1 MENPTKI
8 GSENRKKNESTA
20 TEMTTIPMIKIV
32 TETISEDENM
42 SSENLN
48 GTNNELP
55 LKTGSLSRNGTQV
68 SKNGT
73 DSEHSKS
80 NDSKSHVNQNET
92 SGSSELLITTSD
104 PSTVL
109 PESDNV
115 TEIHLEDKN
124 FTSSLGQELKRK
136 NNLHPKTESDLEEPS
151 TEVSSTENIQKMQ
164 IQMPAE
170 VSLDFDA
177 DRSPMLKILISVNKI
192 DKLCNEST
200 MINSDETNQN

>member
-1 MENPTKI
+1 MENPAKI

-20 TEMTTIPMIKIV
+20 IEMTTVPSMIKNI
-32 TETISEDENM
+32 TETISEDGNM
-42 SSENLN
+42 SSETLN
-48 GTNNELP
+48 GTSTKLPSNND
-55 LKTGSLSRNGTQV
+55 SLSRNGTQV
-68 SKNGT
+68 SSNET
-73 DSEHSKS
+73 AAEPSSES
-80 NDSKSHVNQNET
+80 NDSTSYVNQNET
-92 SGSSELLITTSD
+92 SDSNESLNTTLD

-109 PESDNV
+109 PESENV
-115 TEIHLEDKN
+115 TKIHLDDKN

-136 NNLHPKTESDLEEPS
+136 NNFHPKTESEPS